1 MASNRDERFIRQ
13 IVRDEISTR
22 SSPETR
28 NNTPPVQNGPVSSP
42 LESVAASVLDRTRGL
57 VEQLQHRNN
66 NNRNARNDPPI
77 RRRVP
82 KRKFN
87 QSKEDIPKRESKWV
101 YVLEA
106 WDENQGTKLLD
117 DCSFKD
123 KLVVCKAQIEFL
135 SSFCEDQVRNE
146 IASVIKNR
154 IPNIG
159 SSDFHFVKRDRF
171 TLSVPVVKEGHKW
184 NFENVKQ
191 LCGQGIVYVRL
202 NRSKKSFATE
212 LNVNENE
219 ISDGEILED
228 GDINDDVIISHVVS
242 SDFQST
248 SDGNGGGHPS
258 HPSVST
264 IPSLFFQRKVSQLQ
278 EMFPGKPRQTLLH
291 ALNVTTS
298 VEEAVGYL
306 TGRAER
312 ESEDF
317 DRSSLEMFGLSS
329 GTVDELRSLKS
340 VLQYLWKNHS
350 EEKVKLRIDPED
362 ILQDAFAFYKSSGFD
377 ESCPLRIVYNGQ
389 PAADSGGVLR
399 QFYSDVFNKV
409 VENYFHGD
417 NNKKL
422 PIPSSDIL
430 MSGMMVILGKMIVH
444 SLLQGG
450 PGFPFFPL
458 ACYKYL
464 ATGDTAN
471 AAIDV
476 DASDVASPLVKLY
489 IQQVCLLKLGV
500 PGNFLGRGLQW

>member
-13 IVRDEISTR
+13 IVRDEISTH
-22 SSPETR
+22 SSPEIQ
-28 NNTPPVQNGPVSSP
+28 NSTPPVQNSPVPSP

-66 NNRNARNDPPI
+66 NNRNTRNDPPI

-87 QSKEDIPKRESKWV
+87 QVKEDTPKRESKWV

-106 WDENQGTKLLD
+106 WDESQGTKFLD

-154 IPNIG
+154 IPNLG

-184 NFENVKQ
+184 DFENVKQ

-202 NRSKKSFATE
+202 NRSKKSFASE
-212 LNVNENE
+212 LSVNENE
-219 ISDGEILED
+219 NEMSDEEIPED
-228 GDINDDVIISHVVS
+228 GDINDDVVISHMVS
-242 SDFQST
+242 GDFQST
-248 SDGNGGGHPS
+248 SDGNGHPS

-264 IPSLFFQRKVSQLQ
+264 IPSLFFQHKLSQLQ
-278 EMFPGKPRQTLLH
+278 EMFPGKPRQTLVH

-306 TGRAER
+306 TGRGAEP

-317 DRSSLEMFGLSS
+317 DRGSLETFGLSP
-329 GTVDELRSLKS
+329 GTVPELKSLKS
-340 VLQYLWKNHS
+340 VLQHLWKNHS

-362 ILQDAFAFYKSSGFD
+362 ILQDAFAFYKSSSFD

-409 VENYFHGD
+409 VENYFHGYD
-417 NNKKL
+417 NKKL

-430 MSGMMVILGKMIVH
+430 MSSMMMILGKMIVH

-464 ATGDTAN
+464 ATGDIAN

-476 DASDVASPLVKLY
+476 DASDVASPSVKLY
-489 IQQVCLLKLGV
+489 IQQVWLLKL
-500 PGNFLGRGLQW
+500 

>member
-87 QSKEDIPKRESKWV
+87 QAKEDIPKRESKWV

-184 NFENVKQ
+184 DFENVKQ
-191 LCGQGIVYVRL
+191 LCGQGIVYV
-202 NRSKKSFATE
+202 
-212 LNVNENE
+212 
-219 ISDGEILED
+219 
-228 GDINDDVIISHVVS
+228 
-242 SDFQST
+242 
-248 SDGNGGGHPS
+248 
-258 HPSVST
+258 
-264 IPSLFFQRKVSQLQ
+264 
-278 EMFPGKPRQTLLH
+278 
-291 ALNVTTS
+291 
-298 VEEAVGYL
+298 
-306 TGRAER
+306 
-312 ESEDF
+312 
-317 DRSSLEMFGLSS
+317 
-329 GTVDELRSLKS
+329 
-340 VLQYLWKNHS
+340 
-350 EEKVKLRIDPED
+350 
-362 ILQDAFAFYKSSGFD
+362 
-377 ESCPLRIVYNGQ
+377 
-389 PAADSGGVLR
+389 
-399 QFYSDVFNKV
+399 
-409 VENYFHGD
+409 
-417 NNKKL
+417 
-422 PIPSSDIL
+422 
-430 MSGMMVILGKMIVH
+430 
-444 SLLQGG
+444 
-450 PGFPFFPL
+450 
-458 ACYKYL
+458 
-464 ATGDTAN
+464 
-471 AAIDV
+471 
-476 DASDVASPLVKLY
+476 
-489 IQQVCLLKLGV
+489 
-500 PGNFLGRGLQW
+500 